1 MRERSFSFSVHLSVK
16 NTETLLLL
24 GEGVHEMAVLRSSTI
39 LSLDVPLSADVLAPV
54 ARAVDAH
61 LRRAI
66 AARASDLHIEPSSD
80 GAGRTRLRVD
90 GVMRAGEPIARELF
104 APLIS
109 RLKLLAGLDIANHRL
124 PQDGRYSFAV
134 DARRIDARVSSLPTL
149 DGEKLVVRFF
159 DHHVALPQLDDL
171 GMDSAALAVYR
182 TFAHAPWG
190 FVVVS
195 GPTGSGKTTTLYASI
210 AELNRGERNVCTVED
225 PVEARLRDVSQ
236 LQVNVRAGL
245 TFPAALRSFVRQDPD
260 VIMIGE
266 MRDAE
271 TAAVG
276 VSAALAGQ
284 TVFATVHSNDAPRT
298 VDRLVELGVAR
309 HSLAAALSAVVAQR
323 LVRKLCPACRRA
335 ETVPIGVRA
344 AFSSPNDRWF
354 VPSACAACDGTGY
367 AGRTGVFE
375 VLAVDDRIR
384 EAIAAGRSSTALA
397 RVAAEGGHRSL
408 FDHAATKVAAGETS
422 FAEIERVVGWWAR

>member
-1 MRERSFSFSVHLSVK
+1 
-16 NTETLLLL
+16 
-24 GEGVHEMAVLRSSTI
+24 
-39 LSLDVPLSADVLAPV
+39 
-54 ARAVDAH
+54 
-61 LRRAI
+61 
-66 AARASDLHIEPSSD
+66 
-80 GAGRTRLRVD
+80 
-90 GVMRAGEPIARELF
+90 MRAGDPIARELF
-104 APLIS
+104 APVIS

-124 PQDGRYSFAV
+124 PQDGRYSFVV

-149 DGEKLVVRFF
+149 DGEKLVVRLF

-171 GMDSAALAVYR
+171 GMEPAALAAYR
-182 TFAHAPWG
+182 GLAHAPWG

-225 PVEARLRDVSQ
+225 PIEARLRDVSQ

-335 ETVPIGVRA
+335 ETVPIGMRTAVPA
-344 AFSSPNDRWF
+344 ANGRWF
-354 VPSACAACDGTGY
+354 VASACAACDGTGY

-384 EAIAAGRSSTALA
+384 EAIAAGLSSTALA
-397 RVAAEGGHRSL
+397 HLAAEGGHRSL
-408 FDHAATKVAAGETS
+408 FEHAAAKVAAGETS
-422 FAEIERVVGWWAR
+422 FAEIERVVGWWVR